1 MLCFMKSALDR
12 IRVGHADD
20 ATIRTGVTVLLC
32 ERPTLAAVQVMG
44 AAPGTRETDLLAA
57 ENTVTHIDAIVLS
70 GGSVFGLDAAGGV
83 TDMLRQ
89 QGRGF
94 RVGDQ
99 NVPIVPSAIVYDLG
113 NGGRKDW
120 SGTSPYS
127 ALGRK
132 ALRAATDSFQM
143 GGVGAGL
150 GATTA
155 NLRGGFGY
163 AELQLADDV
172 QVCAY
177 VVVNALGQ
185 VTMGTGPHFW
195 AAPFEQDHE
204 FGGLG
209 CAEVTPATTAVR
221 VKKPPK
227 RALSAVENT
236 TIGVIATNARLDRG
250 QTKRLAMSAH
260 DGYARAIWPC
270 HTPMDGDVVFGLSTE
285 ERPAPDLITLNA
297 AAASTMA
304 RAIAIAVYNTTSRAD
319 DTLPSWEAKFDL

>member
-32 ERPTLAAVQVMG
+32 DRPTLAAVQVMG

-83 TDMLRQ
+83 TDLLRQ
-89 QGRGF
+89 EGRGF

-120 SGTSPYS
+120 SGPSPYS

-132 ALRAATDSFQM
+132 ALRAASDRFQM

-163 AELQLADDV
+163 AETHLSDDV
-172 QVCAY
+172 RVCAY
-177 VVVNALGQ
+177 VIVNALGQ

-209 CAEVTPATTAVR
+209 CAEVTLETTAVR
-221 VKKPPK
+221 VKKPPQ

-285 ERPAPDLITLNA
+285 ERPTPDLITLNA

>member
-1 MLCFMKSALDR
+1 MKSALDR

-89 QGRGF
+89 QGRGL

-120 SGTSPYS
+120 SGPSPYS

-132 ALRAATDSFQM
+132 ALRAASDSFQM

-163 AELQLADDV
+163 AEMQLADDV

>member
-1 MLCFMKSALDR
+1 MKSALDR

-32 ERPTLAAVQVMG
+32 DRPTLAAVQVMG

-83 TDMLRQ
+83 TDLLRQ

-120 SGTSPYS
+120 SGPSPYS
-127 ALGRK
+127 TLGRK
-132 ALRAATDSFQM
+132 ALRAASDRFQM

-163 AELQLADDV
+163 AETHLSDDV
-172 QVCAY
+172 RVCAY
-177 VVVNALGQ
+177 VIVNALGQ

-209 CAEVTPATTAVR
+209 CAEVTPETTAVR
-221 VKKPPK
+221 VKKPPQ

-285 ERPAPDLITLNA
+285 ERPTPDLITLNA

>member
-1 MLCFMKSALDR
+1 MKSALDR

-120 SGTSPYS
+120 SGPSPYS

-132 ALRAATDSFQM
+132 ALRAASDSFQM

-163 AELQLADDV
+163 AEMQLADDV

>member
-1 MLCFMKSALDR
+1 MKSAIDR

-20 ATIRTGVTVLLC
+20 ATIRTGVTVLSC
-32 ERPTLAAVQVMG
+32 DRPTLAAVHVMG

-120 SGTSPYS
+120 SGPSPYS

-163 AELQLADDV
+163 AEMQLAEDV